1 MGMMYFFV
9 FAYPIAIILLIIV
22 AFILINR
29 WVMKSIEAKKVQNE
43 ILVELVKAL
52 SLKKEL

>member
-1 MGMMYFFV
+1 MAMSYFFV
-9 FAYPIAIILLIIV
+9 FAYPIVIILLIVV

-52 SLKKEL
+52 SIKKEL

>member
-9 FAYPIAIILLIIV
+9 FAYPIAKILLIIV